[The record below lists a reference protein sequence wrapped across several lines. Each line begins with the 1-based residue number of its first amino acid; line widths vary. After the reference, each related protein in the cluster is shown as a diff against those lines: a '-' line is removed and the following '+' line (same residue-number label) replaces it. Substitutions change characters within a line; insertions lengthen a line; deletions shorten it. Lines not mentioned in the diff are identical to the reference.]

1 MLRTTC
7 IALVLLL
14 SVGIMLPFANSAHGI
29 RQSTQV
35 TQKKSKRYRS
45 RAWWRRYRAR
55 VRARRAAEEL
65 ARRNAMMAL
74 PQNLATALPQNVAV
88 GDLSTV
94 AGPASPSMAANGSSR
109 SFNELPPLAMRAPGM
124 VHADTAAAQATS
136 PSVRSTK
143 ATIAVPV
150 PAPGRTSV
158 AVPTAQAPVAT
169 AAAVPVTIVEAPP
182 ELPATATVA
191 AHAAVNATRPRVV
204 NAVRPVI
211 APGSSAP
218 KLPGQMNL
226 SVVALSRPNPIF
238 LTQREQK
245 RMLAGVPVAD
255 LKRIV
260 IDKMV
265 NNGGWVV
272 NDFIREV
279 NGSRV
284 FVVTGR
290 TPKDALTPEKAWTF
304 YFTEA
309 GGRVYGL
316 TTESPVEYAERMTVE
331 AERFIESLRA
341 KSEGTKE

>member
-1 MLRTTC
+1 MLRT
-7 IALVLLL
+7 IAISLVLLL

-29 RQSTQV
+29 RQSTQL

-55 VRARRAAEEL
+55 MRARRAAEEL
-65 ARRNAMMAL
+65 ARRNATMAL
-74 PQNLATALPQNVAV
+74 PQNLAM
-88 GDLSTV
+88 GDLSAV
-94 AGPASPSMAANGSSR
+94 AGPASPS
-109 SFNELPPLAMRAPGM
+109 
-124 VHADTAAAQATS
+124 
-136 PSVRSTK
+136 
-143 ATIAVPV
+143 
-150 PAPGRTSV
+150 
-158 AVPTAQAPVAT
+158 
-169 AAAVPVTIVEAPP
+169 
-182 ELPATATVA
+182 LPATAGATSFNTLPPLPMSEPMTITTSDAGVAQNTTPSVLPTAAPIDVPAPAVATTPVAAAPATVS
-191 AHAAVNATRPRVV
+191 AHAAATATRPRVV

-211 APGSSAP
+211 APGSPA

-245 RMLAGVPVAD
+245 KMLAGVPVAD

-265 NNGGWVV
+265 SNGGWVV

-279 NGSRV
+279 NGNRV
-284 FVVTGR
+284 FIVTAR

-316 TTESPVEYAERMTVE
+316 TTEAPVEYAQRMTTE
-331 AERFIESLRA
+331 AERFIESLRT